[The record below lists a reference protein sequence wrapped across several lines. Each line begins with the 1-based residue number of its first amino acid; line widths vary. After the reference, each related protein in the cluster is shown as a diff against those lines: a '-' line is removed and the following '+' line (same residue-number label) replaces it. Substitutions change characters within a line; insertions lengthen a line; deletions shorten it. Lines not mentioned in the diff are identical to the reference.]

1 MTTRTTT
8 TDRLVGN
15 GLIIERT
22 EKEGGTPWWWI
33 ADEHRVPKWQSQTYR
48 HRDTLKANGCRW
60 SKKRASWYFIGA
72 ELPEAIAALVGTQDA
87 GQPQD
92 EPSGAAPPVP
102 YPQPVS
108 SSYDAARRFQET
120 RQAAALRR
128 FAERFQAD
136 LERITRYPALP
147 AVATIRLDDPWA

>member
-1 MTTRTTT
+1 VTTRTTT

-15 GLIIERT
+15 GLVIERT

-48 HRDTLKANGCRW
+48 HREILKANGCRW
-60 SKKRASWYFIGA
+60 SKKRSSWYLISA
-72 ELPEAIAALVGTQDA
+72 ELPEAIAALVST
-87 GQPQD
+87 QD
-92 EPSGAAPPVP
+92 EPSYTAPVAVS
-102 YPQPVS
+102 PQPIS
-108 SSYDAARRFQET
+108 PSYDAARRFQET

-136 LERITRYPALP
+136 LERVMRYPALP
-147 AVATIRLDDPWA
+147 AVATVRLDDPWA